1 MKGKTNKR
9 RKILLG
15 IGIPLLVL
23 AVLLIVSA
31 IYLEDG
37 YPADADAI
45 EAEFP
50 AMRGVSEQT
59 LENGDLVFSKPGA
72 RTGLIFYPGGKVEH
86 TAYVPL
92 MRELAKRGVCCVLC
106 KMPFRLA
113 VFGLHAA
120 DVAREALPDV
130 ERWYIGGHSLG
141 GVIAASELA
150 AHKGTYEGLILL
162 GSYATKDLSGEPVR
176 ALSICGSED
185 RVLNREQYE
194 KNRRNLPAD
203 LKEIVID
210 GGCHAYFGMY
220 GAQDGDGEPAISN
233 AEQIRRTAEEIGTWL
248 NGGAYAEDS

>member
-1 MKGKTNKR
+1 MRNSRHNRTKKW
-9 RKILLG
+9 LW
-15 IGIPLLVL
+15 IGISIFVL
-23 AVLLIVSA
+23 AVLIGVCA
-31 IYLEDG
+31 IYLAN
-37 YPADADAI
+37 YYHADMTAI

-233 AEQIRRTAEEIGTWL
+233 AEQIRRMAEEIGTWL

>member
-1 MKGKTNKR
+1 MLFR
-9 RKILLG
+9 
-15 IGIPLLVL
+15 
-23 AVLLIVSA
+23 S
-31 IYLEDG
+31 
-37 YPADADAI
+37 
-45 EAEFP
+45 
-50 AMRGVSEQT
+50 
-59 LENGDLVFSKPGA
+59 
-72 RTGLIFYPGGKVEH
+72 GKVEH

-120 DVAREALPDV
+120 DGAREALPDV

-141 GVIAASELA
+141 GVIASSEIA

-203 LKEIVID
+203 LKEIVLD

-220 GAQDGDGEPAISN
+220 DAQDGDGEPAISN